1 MNIQNLLVGLN
12 SVILIFLV
20 VNVFKPFFGSYA
32 AKKGENL
39 ATKEDIAQL
48 TKIAEG
54 IKAKISDEVWDRQKQ
69 WEMRRDAVLDV
80 VRAIGKLNQA
90 LISLNSEDVTYEYCR
105 RNPEY
110 KDQQDKTFVSREAAI
125 ENYGSCRS
133 EFEDTRFVADLTA
146 GKELR
151 IALFEYFKVI
161 VIGEALVL
169 TSSVVPMNRDE
180 FFNSQ
185 SMRDQ
190 KINAVYEAAR
200 KELNIK
206 SEDFIV
212 AEN

>member
-1 MNIQNLLVGLN
+1 MNVLNFLVGLN

-39 ATKEDIAQL
+39 ATKEDIEQL
-48 TKIAEG
+48 TKIAEK

-90 LISLNSEDVTYEYCR
+90 FISLNAENVVHESCR

-110 KDQQDKTFVSREAAI
+110 KDQQDKTFVSYEAAKV
-125 ENYGSCRS
+125 NLDSCKT
-133 EFEDTRFVADLTA
+133 EFDDRRFVADLTA

-151 IALFEYFKVI
+151 IALSEYDDVI
-161 VIGEALVL
+161 EFGTALVL
-169 TSSVVPMNRDE
+169 TSSVVPMNRDK
-180 FFNSQ
+180 FSNLQ
-185 SMRDQ
+185 ATHDQ
-190 KINAVYEAAR
+190 KTYAVYEAAR

-206 SEDFIV
+206 NTDGGAV
-212 AEN
+212 